1 MAEEESLH
9 NKATTAF
16 AWSAFERFGQLGCAF
31 IVQIVLAR
39 LLAPELFGLIAMVAV
54 FITISNALIDAGFS
68 KALIQRK
75 QLTDL
80 DVTSVFY
87 FNLSAAI
94 LMASFLYAIAPA
106 IAQFYA
112 SEELISIVRLLSV
125 SLIFSGLGAVHQAKL
140 SREMQFKKL
149 FYASFPATLC
159 SGILGVLMALLGY
172 GVWAL
177 VAQTLLLKSMVTVLL
192 WKYSG
197 WGPSLAFDFR
207 SIREMFPYA
216 SRLAASGVL
225 DAVFSNAYVL
235 VIGKVF
241 NPIEVGLFQR
251 ARSFQQLPAE
261 NIQMIVSRVTFP
273 LFASVQD
280 DPVRM
285 RRGMRKTIFLVS
297 LLLLPGMALLAA
309 IAEPMI
315 LLLIGEKWLASV
327 PYLQL
332 LCIIG
337 ALYPLHAMN
346 VNLLAAI
353 GRSDL
358 FLRLEVIKKSLMVVN
373 IFITYRF
380 GVQVM
385 ICGMIVTSCMS
396 LMINTF
402 FTKRFLDYGLCE
414 QIKDL
419 RPIIIL
425 TLSVFAGAYCLSLEL
440 ELPPFLL
447 LCTQCLLAGIQCLVA
462 LKFFNS
468 FMKDEISKLLE
479 RLPMGRIFIRT
490 FL

>member
-1 MAEEESLH
+1 
-9 NKATTAF
+9 
-16 AWSAFERFGQLGCAF
+16 
-31 IVQIVLAR
+31 
-39 LLAPELFGLIAMVAV
+39 
-54 FITISNALIDAGFS
+54 
-68 KALIQRK
+68 
-75 QLTDL
+75 
-80 DVTSVFY
+80 
-87 FNLSAAI
+87 
-94 LMASFLYAIAPA
+94 
-106 IAQFYA
+106 
-112 SEELISIVRLLSV
+112 
-125 SLIFSGLGAVHQAKL
+125 
-140 SREMQFKKL
+140 
-149 FYASFPATLC
+149 
-159 SGILGVLMALLGY
+159 
-172 GVWAL
+172 
-177 VAQTLLLKSMVTVLL
+177 
-192 WKYSG
+192 
-197 WGPSLAFDFR
+197 
-207 SIREMFPYA
+207 
-216 SRLAASGVL
+216 
-225 DAVFSNAYVL
+225 
-235 VIGKVF
+235 
-241 NPIEVGLFQR
+241 
-251 ARSFQQLPAE
+251 
-261 NIQMIVSRVTFP
+261 
-273 LFASVQD
+273 
-280 DPVRM
+280 
-285 RRGMRKTIFLVS
+285 
-297 LLLLPGMALLAA
+297 MALLAA